1 MIVDSKYLNKM
12 RQNMQR
18 ISEELENILID
29 RLGEEPEPYTFSEQ
43 DLYEQTRKIIMRYD
57 SSPKGRLEL
66 IYGVDK
72 LERQL
77 EILQSKIWHELSENK
92 EDF

>member
-1 MIVDSKYLNKM
+1 MIVDSKYLGKM
-12 RQNMQR
+12 RQNMQK
-18 ISEELENILID
+18 IPEELENILID
-29 RLGEEPEPYTFSEQ
+29 RLGEEPEPYTYSEQ
-43 DLYEQTRKIIMRYD
+43 DLYEQTRKIIKLYD

-77 EILQSKIWHELSENK
+77 EILQSKIWHELSGNK